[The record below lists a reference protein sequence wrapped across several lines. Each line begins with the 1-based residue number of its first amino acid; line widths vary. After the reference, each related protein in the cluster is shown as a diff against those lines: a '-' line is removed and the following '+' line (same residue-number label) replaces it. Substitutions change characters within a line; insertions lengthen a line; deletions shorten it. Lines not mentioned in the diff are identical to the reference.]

1 MAKLKITFTQNFT
14 PYNELNVP
22 KTHYKHRWF
31 SGKYLFPY
39 GLQFNK
45 TYYKWEN
52 GGLIAFRIL
61 AYTFND
67 NQVGRLK
74 HQLMYLVQVPN
85 KPLEWINDYINSDIK
100 VYNSI
105 DDYIISGGTKSVDL
119 DWRDWWRLFNTK
131 HFHEDTH
138 FFADSFWTINN
149 GAVVEADGHWCNAF
163 VVTEDGAFANI
174 STDSCWDKEQGI
186 YLDKML
192 ATKTLLKDMSVTDFE
207 SEPITIKM
215 NILNNTPK
223 YIKIKFVE

>member
-14 PYNELNVP
+14 PYNELNTP
-22 KTHYKHRWF
+22 KMNYKHRWF
-31 SGKYLFPY
+31 SGEYLFPY

-67 NQVGRLK
+67 NQVGNLK
-74 HQLMYLVQVPN
+74 HQLKYLVQVPN
-85 KPLEWINDYINSDIK
+85 KPLEWINDYINPDIK

-105 DDYIISGGTKSVDL
+105 DDYILSGGVNSVDL
-119 DWRDWWRLFNTK
+119 DWTSWWRLFYTK
-131 HFHEDTH
+131 RFHEYTH

-149 GAVVEADGHWCNAF
+149 GAVVEANGHWCNAF

-174 STDSCWDKEQGI
+174 STNSFHGEEQGI
-186 YLDKML
+186 YLDKMS
-192 ATKTLLKDMSVTDFE
+192 ATKTLLKDMSITDFE